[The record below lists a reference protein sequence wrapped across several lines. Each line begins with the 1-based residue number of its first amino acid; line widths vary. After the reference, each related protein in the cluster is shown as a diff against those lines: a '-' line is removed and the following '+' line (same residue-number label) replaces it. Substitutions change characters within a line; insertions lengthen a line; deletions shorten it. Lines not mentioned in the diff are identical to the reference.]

1 MTTFLVLFLLVPLIS
16 FVLRIRRR
24 KKLLSLGGAAQITAN
39 VAATA
44 THADLVRKRLQT
56 AGSGVKGTFF
66 GRMWGEAVR
75 VVGDTVKMAGSGL
88 V

>member
-16 FVLRIRRR
+16 FVLRMRRR
-24 KKLLSLGGAAQITAN
+24 KKLLDLSGAAQITAN

-44 THADLVRKRLQT
+44 SHADVVRRRLQT
-56 AGSGVKGTFF
+56 AGSGVKGTLF
-66 GRMWGEAVR
+66 GRVLGEIVR
-75 VVGDTVKMAGSGL
+75 VIGDTVKMAGSGL

>member
-16 FVLRIRRR
+16 FVLRMRRR
-24 KKLLSLGGAAQITAN
+24 KKLFNLNGTVQIASN
-39 VAATA
+39 VTATA
-44 THADLVRKRLQT
+44 THADLVRKRLQN
-56 AGSGVKGTFF
+56 AGGGVKGTLF
-66 GRMWGEAVR
+66 GRAWGEVVR